1 MARIETYPIDA
12 VLSDSDLV
20 LGSNADDSNKTVNFT
35 VGDLKTYI
43 QSSTAYTAGSGLA
56 LNGTVFSNT
65 AQNQVVAITGGS
77 GINISGAY
85 PNFTVSNAAP
95 DQNVVLTAGVN
106 TTITGTYP
114 SFTISSSGGAS
125 TSIEESFIGLTG
137 APINFV
143 GIGTLTTLLFTTAN
157 NATDTTS
164 YHVGTAPAGLQNTA
178 GVIENISA
186 TEIIVN
192 VDFSCSVSF
201 VGGNGEVVYYLQKS
215 VDNGVTWTNKNV
227 VTRSHSGGASVA
239 QHSFYFVELMNSG
252 DRLRTRMEGTTGA
265 TLEPYSIVSF
275 TVKALGNII

>member
-1 MARIETYPIDA
+1 MARIETYPIDT

-43 QSSTAYTAGSGLA
+43 QSSTTYTAGSGLA
-56 LNGTVFSNT
+56 LTGTVFSNT

-77 GINISGAY
+77 GINMSGAY

-95 DQNVVLTAGVN
+95 DQNVVLTAGIN

-143 GIGTLTTLLFTTAN
+143 GLGTLTDVPFTTAN
-157 NATDTTS
+157 NSTDTTS
-164 YHVGTAPAGLQNTA
+164 YHLGTAPAALQNTT
-178 GVIENISA
+178 GVIENLSA
-186 TEIIVN
+186 GKIIVD
-192 VDFSCSVSF
+192 VDFSCA
-201 VGGNGEVVYYLQKS
+201 VGLTGGSQEIIYYLQKS
-215 VDNGVTWTNKNV
+215 TNAGVSWSNEHV
-227 VTRSHSGGASVA
+227 VTRRHSGSAVVA
-239 QHSFYFVELMNSG
+239 QHSFYFVELMNNG
-252 DRLRTRMEGTTGA
+252 DRLRIVAEGTTGV
-265 TLEPYSIVSF
+265 TLESYSIVSF
-275 TVKALGNII
+275 TVKAPGNII